1 MKIKALIAGLF
12 AATLAMPALAS
23 EPAKTTWSGVWAGIH
38 GGMDN
43 SSSALGLGPLSLDG
57 LSTNG
62 MGYGISAG
70 VDYQIPGTMLVVGI
84 GGDYTWSDSEFT
96 VNLAGLGTLFRA
108 GIDESWAVYGR
119 LGLDMGRVM
128 PYILAGYTEADV
140 SAGIPLIPGA
150 TAGTTLDG
158 WLVGGGLE
166 MKIAAGIVLGAEY
179 RYSMF
184 DTLTI
189 GGPGGLKL
197 DTDRHELR
205 ATLKY
210 KANFF

>member
-1 MKIKALIAGLF
+1 MKLKALAIGLMAGLL
-12 AATLAMPALAS
+12 ATPVLAN
-23 EPAKTTWSGVWAGIH
+23 EPKQTWSGVYIGAH
-38 GGMDN
+38 GGMDMTSN
-43 SSSALGLGPLSLDG
+43 ALGLGPLSLDG

-62 MGYGISAG
+62 MGYGLHAG
-70 VDYQIPGTMLVVGI
+70 ADYQIPGTMLVVGI

-128 PYILAGYTEADV
+128 PYVMAGYTEADV

-166 MKIAAGIVLGAEY
+166 MRIAMGLILGAEY

-189 GGPGGLKL
+189 GGPGGLTI
-197 DTDRHELR
+197 DTDRHEVR
-205 ATLKY
+205 GTLKY